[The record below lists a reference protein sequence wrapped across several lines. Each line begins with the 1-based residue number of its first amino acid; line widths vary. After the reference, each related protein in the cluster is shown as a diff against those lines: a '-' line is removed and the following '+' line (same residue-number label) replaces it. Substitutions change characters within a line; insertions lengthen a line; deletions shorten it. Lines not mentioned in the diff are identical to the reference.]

1 MDFISRYVREQ
12 KRYTKNELR
21 ALFRFSESEVE
32 SFITKLKSYGILKA
46 VKNTPLQK
54 DLTDLADETIEIA
67 DASAE
72 NAAYFYVFTYVG
84 VITVG
89 NRIIKC
95 YPKYIAKTDEPISE
109 MKQILKVLNRYG
121 SKEQIINLYNGDAE
135 NSSFN
140 LLAVILFLMQ
150 DYFEHGLY
158 TNTESVYEVNG
169 EGPIMWDKT
178 ISDGFAIIRDNRP
191 YYIDLYTQKTIDD
204 EQDFFRLLHQS
215 VLTECSR
222 QLQESDLLD
231 LFDLEN
237 IDLCSEPISTLG
249 DEDYLLYRLQSEINI
264 QFNTQKQVLLKT
276 LYAYIAHHRTL
287 QDGYGISLYGT
298 TSFNLVW
305 ENVCATVFDNKL
317 HQRLSQL
324 KLPTPLKDGY
334 ASNDELIEVIK
345 KPIWVGFDSTGS
357 EFSKEAQETL
367 IPDLVNI
374 CDVSGQTVFVI
385 FDAKYY
391 CIQLEQGKSLR
402 GQPGVGD
409 VTKQYL
415 YQLAY
420 RQFTEDHG
428 ITQIRNCF
436 LMPTEGSSIVKK
448 GIAKMEILESL
459 GLQNIQIRLLPADEM
474 FSLYLT
480 HRLMD
485 ISRLEL

>member
-1 MDFISRYVREQ
+1 
-12 KRYTKNELR
+12 
-21 ALFRFSESEVE
+21 
-32 SFITKLKSYGILKA
+32 
-46 VKNTPLQK
+46 
-54 DLTDLADETIEIA
+54 
-67 DASAE
+67 
-72 NAAYFYVFTYVG
+72 
-84 VITVG
+84 
-89 NRIIKC
+89 
-95 YPKYIAKTDEPISE
+95 

-121 SKEQIINLYNGDAE
+121 AKEQIINLYNGDAE

-222 QLQESDLLD
+222 QLQKSDLLD

-324 KLPTPLKDGY
+324 KLPKPLKDGY
-334 ASNDELIEVIK
+334 APNAELIEVIK
-345 KPIWVGFDSTGS
+345 KPIWTGFDSDGS
-357 EFSKEAQETL
+357 VFSKEAQETL

-374 CDVSGQTVFVI
+374 YDVSEQTVFVI

-391 CIQLEQGKSLR
+391 CIQLERGKSLR

-436 LMPTEGSSIVKK
+436 LMPTEESSIVKK

-474 FSLYLT
+474 YSLYLT
-480 HRLMD
+480 HKLMD

>member
-84 VITVG
+84 VITAG

-121 SKEQIINLYNGDAE
+121 AKEQIINLYNGDAE

-191 YYIDLYTQKTIDD
+191 YYIDLYTQKTVDD

-237 IDLCSEPISTLG
+237 IDLCSEPISTFG

-264 QFNTQKQVLLKT
+264 QFNTQRQVLLKT

-334 ASNDELIEVIK
+334 APNDELIEVIK
-345 KPIWVGFDSTGS
+345 KPVWIGFGSNSS

-367 IPDLVNI
+367 IPDLINI
-374 CDVSGQTVFVI
+374 YDVSEQAVFVI

-391 CIQLEQGKSLR
+391 CIQLEQGKPLR

-436 LMPTEGSSIVKK
+436 LMPTEGCSIVKK

-459 GLQNIQIRLLPADEM
+459 GLQNIQIRLLPAEEM
-474 FSLYLT
+474 YSLYLT
-480 HRLMD
+480 HKLMD
-485 ISRLEL
+485 ITRLEL

>member
-21 ALFRFSESEVE
+21 VLFQYSETEVE
-32 SFITKLKSYGILKA
+32 AFITKLKSYGILKA
-46 VKNTPLQK
+46 VKNTPVQK
-54 DLTDLADETIEIA
+54 DLTDLTDDAVEIA

-72 NAAYFYVFTYVG
+72 SSAYFYVFTYVG
-84 VITVG
+84 VVTIG
-89 NRIIKC
+89 NRIIKS
-95 YPKYIAKTDEPISE
+95 YPKYIYGTEEPVAE
-109 MKQILKVLNRYG
+109 MKQVLKVLNRYG
-121 SKEQIINLYNGDAE
+121 AKEQIINLYNGDAE

-140 LLAVILFLMQ
+140 LLAVILFLMR

-178 ISDGFAIIRDNRP
+178 ISDGFAIIRANRP
-191 YYIDLYTQKTIDD
+191 YYVDLYTQKTVDD
-204 EQDFFRLLHQS
+204 EQDFFRLLHQA

-222 QLQESDLLD
+222 QLAESDLLS
-231 LFDLEN
+231 LFDLEA
-237 IDLCSEPISTLG
+237 IDLNSDPISNFG

-264 QFNTQKQVLLKT
+264 QFSTQRQVLLKT

-317 HQRLSQL
+317 HQRLCQL
-324 KLPTPLKDGY
+324 KLPTALKAGY
-334 ASNDELIEVIK
+334 LPNDELIDVIK
-345 KPIWVGFDSTGS
+345 KPVWIGHDIDGS
-357 EFSKEAQETL
+357 DFTKAAQETL

-374 CDVSGQTVFVI
+374 YDMDNQSVFVI

-391 CIQLEQGKSLR
+391 CIQLELGKSLR

-415 YQLAY
+415 YQLAFQ
-420 RQFTEDHG
+420 QFTEDHG
-428 ITQIRNCF
+428 ISRIRNCF
-436 LMPTEGSSIVKK
+436 LMPTEGNSIVDK
-448 GIAKMEILESL
+448 GVAEMEILERL
-459 GLQNIQIRLLPADEM
+459 GLQNIQIRLLPAMEM
-474 FSLYLT
+474 YDFYLT
-480 HRLMD
+480 HKTMD